1 MKPYKE
7 TSYSTLQD
15 SSEDGIDVE
24 VTDYKTVDDNLDF
37 NTRYTTALKERA
49 TGRMV
54 AIVDFNG
61 DEDVIRYCEHC
72 FKNGFKNKLGF
83 KILRPAEQKQPD
95 YEDWLQCHTCGNIY
109 PVYEAKF
116 ERKIKDF
123 VKTTDNP
130 FDEVK
135 GQVLGVDNRVTEKE
149 KVKSAKADFHI
160 NKIMKIQKFKPR

>member
-54 AIVDFNG
+54 AIVTLM
-61 DEDVIRYCEHC
+61 VM
-72 FKNGFKNKLGF
+72 
-83 KILRPAEQKQPD
+83 
-95 YEDWLQCHTCGNIY
+95 
-109 PVYEAKF
+109 
-116 ERKIKDF
+116 
-123 VKTTDNP
+123 KTSGIANT
-130 FDEVK
+130 
-135 GQVLGVDNRVTEKE
+135 VLSMVFR
-149 KVKSAKADFHI
+149 I
-160 NKIMKIQKFKPR
+160 I

>member
-37 NTRYTTALKERA
+37 NTRYTTVLKERA

-61 DEDVIRYCEHC
+61 DEDV
-72 FKNGFKNKLGF
+72 NPV
-83 KILRPAEQKQPD
+83 LRT
-95 YEDWLQCHTCGNIY
+95 L
-109 PVYEAKF
+109 F
-116 ERKIKDF
+116 
-123 VKTTDNP
+123 
-130 FDEVK
+130 
-135 GQVLGVDNRVTEKE
+135 
-149 KVKSAKADFHI
+149 
-160 NKIMKIQKFKPR
+160 